1 MHEFSHYAGFVGE
14 DKDRFAI
21 TFGTEPRRLSIVGR
35 VMGDGGLIAPDADIS
50 VAIKLGTD
58 RQDALALLRQITEH
72 LERFGDVE
80 DAAAVALSGGVQ

>member
-1 MHEFSHYAGFVGE
+1 MEDFSHYAGFVGE
-14 DKDRFAI
+14 AKDRFAM

-35 VMGDGGLIAPDADIS
+35 VMGDGGLVAPDADIS

-72 LERFGDVE
+72 LEKNGEAE
-80 DAAAVALSGGVQ
+80 DAAHVALHPQ